1 MNEIIDLLVGGINK
15 INIDECETKLDSLI
29 DQFENTSLLNP
40 QQEWKN
46 LQNNYSKLRYLK
58 KVSNIINSIYFEKPF
73 KKFMDV
79 IVKQN
84 KYYIEN
90 IVLNPEYYT
99 EEEHY
104 FKNIDLESLKEIIK
118 SIHSFLDTTLQ
129 SNDPY
134 VILDNTIGAYKHL
147 ITLAEDV
154 RGDCYTE
161 YIEPDFIETFK
172 KRKLNK

>member
-1 MNEIIDLLVGGINK
+1 MNEIIDMLCNIKINK
-15 INIDECETKLDSLI
+15 DCNHLDSLI
-29 DQFENTSLLNP
+29 DQFENNSLLNP

-58 KVSNIINSIYFEKPF
+58 KVGSIKELNFEKPF

-84 KYYIEN
+84 KYYLEN
-90 IVLNPEYYT
+90 ILLDPEYYT
-99 EEEHY
+99 QEEHY
-104 FKNIDLESLKEIIK
+104 FKNIDLASLKEIIN
-118 SIHSFLDTTLQ
+118 SIYCFLDTTLQ
-129 SNDPY
+129 TNDPY
-134 VILDNTIGAYKHL
+134 VILDNTISAYKHL

-154 RGDCYTE
+154 RGDYYTE